1 MSHFYYL
8 CPVIPGLTGDLTR
21 NRRAVPDSTM
31 KILIDNGHGIQT
43 KGKRSPDGTL
53 LEYAYTRE
61 LARQIVATLKA
72 RGYDSE
78 LLVPEDDD
86 IPLEERVRRI
96 NKICLTYE
104 PSCPAHRHGR
114 LRPAISPSSPAPTGD
129 LLPNVILI
137 SIHVNAAGDG
147 TKWMNAT
154 GWSCYTCKGQT
165 ESDRLADCLYKAAE
179 QILKSQTIR
188 TDYARDGDPDWEEN
202 FYILRHSLCP
212 AVLVECFF
220 MDNKND
226 QKYLLSNSGRESII
240 DIIVRG
246 VLYFTNLWQ
255 KKSTGSILYLL

>member
-1 MSHFYYL
+1 
-8 CPVIPGLTGDLTR
+8 
-21 NRRAVPDSTM
+21 M

-43 KGKRSPDGTL
+43 KGKRSPDGKL

-61 LARQIVATLKA
+61 LARQIVKILQY

-86 IPLEERVRRI
+86 IPLSERVRRV
-96 NKICLTYE
+96 NEICLTYE
-104 PSCPAHRHGR
+104 PSCPA
-114 LRPAISPSSPAPTGD
+114 STGHPD
-129 LLPNVILI
+129 VILI
-137 SIHVNAAGDG
+137 SLHLNAAGDG

-179 QILKSQTIR
+179 QILENQVIR

-212 AVLVECFF
+212 AVLVEQFF
-220 MDNKND
+220 MDNKKDLAYLISDEGKRNLID
-226 QKYLLSNSGRESII
+226 VIVGGVEKYLS
-240 DIIVRG
+240 
-246 VLYFTNLWQ
+246 
-255 KKSTGSILYLL
+255 